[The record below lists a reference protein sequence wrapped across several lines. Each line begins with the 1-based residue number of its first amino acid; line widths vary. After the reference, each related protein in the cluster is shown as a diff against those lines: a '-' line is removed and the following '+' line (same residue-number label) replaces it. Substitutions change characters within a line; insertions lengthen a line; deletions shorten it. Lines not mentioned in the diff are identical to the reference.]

1 MSWNKKSV
9 ISFVGGNVVSKSRVV
24 VEDGFLERT
33 FHLRERGTDV
43 RTEVVAG
50 ITTFMTMA
58 YIIFVNPSIV
68 QETGMPFAA
77 VMYATIASTV
87 FATVLMAFLAN
98 YPFALAPGM
107 GLNAYFTYSVVLGMG
122 MPWETALGAVFIS
135 GVVFVVL
142 TFTKVREAIID
153 AVPSTLKNA
162 IGAGIGLFIA
172 FIGFKSAEFSIADPA
187 TFLGIG
193 NLSNPVPIVAAIGLF
208 VTAVLLARGVK
219 GGILWGIL
227 MSTVVGLP
235 FGVTQMPQGIIQWP
249 SLSLWS
255 PVLFKLD
262 IRGAL
267 SLGILDIVFAFLFVD
282 MFDTVGTL
290 IGVSARGGFLDE
302 KGRLPRAERALLSD
316 AIGTIAGS
324 FFGTPTVTTYV
335 ESASGVAAGG
345 RTGLT
350 ALVTAGMFFL
360 SLFFL
365 PVVSVVPAAA
375 TAPALIVVGAMMMGA
390 MVNIDWNDM
399 SEAIPALVT
408 AVAMPFTFSIA
419 NGIAFGFISYAAIK
433 LFTGKSK
440 DVHWLVYLLAVLFVV
455 RFAYLRG

>member
-1 MSWNKKSV
+1 MSKAR
-9 ISFVGGNVVSKSRVV
+9 NVAD
-24 VEDGFLERT
+24 EGFLERT
-33 FHLRERGTDV
+33 FHLQERGTDV
-43 RTEVVAG
+43 RTEIVAG

-58 YIIFVNPSIV
+58 YIIFVNPSIC

-87 FATVLMAFLAN
+87 LATVLMAFLAN

-122 MPWETALGAVFIS
+122 MSWQAALGAVFLS
-135 GVVFVVL
+135 GVVFVIL

-153 AVPSTLKNA
+153 AVPASLKSA

-172 FIGFKSAEFSIADPA
+172 FIGFKSAEFIVPDAA
-187 TFLGIG
+187 TYLTVGK
-193 NLSNPVPIVAAIGLF
+193 LTNPVPIVAAIGLL
-208 VTAVLLARGVK
+208 VTSVLLARGVK

-227 MSTVVGLP
+227 ISTAVGIP
-235 FGVTQMPQGIIQWP
+235 FGVTPLPEGIIQWP
-249 SLSLWS
+249 RLSLWS

-267 SLGILDIVFAFLFVD
+267 SWGILDIIFAFLFVD

-302 KGRLPRAERALLSD
+302 NGRLPRAERALLSD
-316 AIGTIAGS
+316 AIGTVAGA

-350 ALVTAGMFFL
+350 ALVTAAMFLL
-360 SLFFL
+360 SLLFL
-365 PVVSVVPAAA
+365 PIVSIVPGAA
-375 TAPALIVVGAMMMGA
+375 TAPALIVVGAMMMGSI
-390 MVNIDWNDM
+390 VNVEWNDF
-399 SEAIPALVT
+399 SEAIPALIT
-408 AVAMPFTFSIA
+408 AVGMPFTFSIA
-419 NGIAFGFISYAAIK
+419 TGIAFGFISYSAIK
-433 LFTGKSK
+433 LLSGKGKEAS
-440 DVHWLVYLLAVLFVV
+440 WLVHLLALLFVI
-455 RFAYLRG
+455 RFIYLA